1 MKPTIPA
8 EQTNATTPAKKP
20 YEAPRL
26 TTVGKVS
33 ELTRAG
39 SPLPDNMD
47 ANASVAVP

>member
-1 MKPTIPA
+1 MKPM
-8 EQTNATTPAKKP
+8 TPADQVTANDTPKKP

-39 SPLPDNMD
+39 SPNPDNMD
-47 ANASVAVP
+47 NQASVVVP